1 MDSLQSNREEGI
13 KRRRCINIAQKT
25 KVVEVVPYDPEW
37 KLEFNRISEQLLS
50 YVGDLIISIEHVG
63 STSIEGLA
71 AKPVIDLDVVMDSYD
86 VLPQIIERLQE
97 HGYEHQGN
105 LGIEGREAFQRSQ
118 PDEFMKYHLYVCPKD
133 GKGYLEHIAF
143 RDYLRSNAE
152 ARQAYV
158 EVKQRLAEQYRYDI
172 DAYCEGKTAF
182 VTSILS
188 KTMK

>member
-1 MDSLQSNREEGI
+1 MS
-13 KRRRCINIAQKT
+13 IAQKT

-37 KLEFNRISEQLLS
+37 KVEFNRIREQLLS
-50 YVGDLIISIEHVG
+50 YVGDLIITIEHVG

-71 AKPVIDLDVVMDSYD
+71 AKPIIDLDLVMDSYD
-86 VLPQIIERLQE
+86 VLPQIIERLQQ

-105 LGIEGREAFQRSQ
+105 LGIKGREAFKRQQ
-118 PDEFMKYHLYVCPKD
+118 ADGFMKYHLYVCPKD

-143 RDYLRSNAE
+143 RDYLRSNA
-152 ARQAYV
+152 AASQAYA
-158 EVKQRLAEQYRYDI
+158 EVKQCLAEQHRYDI

-188 KTMK
+188 KVMK